1 MVKLMG
7 AVLVA
12 AGCGWLGFQGAE
24 GLRRRVRA
32 LRDMAGGL
40 LLLERELELGA
51 PPLPGLM
58 DGLSARACG
67 PAKALFEGCRVGLE
81 RLSEE
86 PFALLWRRLIQ
97 EQSALGEEGRGAL
110 LPLGEVLGRYDSQAQ
125 LESVSAARR
134 QLEELA
140 ARCEAEGRRQG
151 RVYQALGLCSGVFL
165 VILLL

>member
-58 DGLSARACG
+58 DGLSAR
-67 PAKALFEGCRVGLE
+67 
-81 RLSEE
+81 
-86 PFALLWRRLIQ
+86 RRPCLR
-97 EQSALGEEGRGAL
+97 AAGRGWSGCL
-110 LPLGEVLGRYDSQAQ
+110 RSPSPSCG
-125 LESVSAARR
+125 AA
-134 QLEELA
+134 
-140 ARCEAEGRRQG
+140 
-151 RVYQALGLCSGVFL
+151 
-165 VILLL
+165 

>member
-24 GLRRRVRA
+24 GLRRQVRA

-58 DGLSARACG
+58 DGLSARAQQAGEGLRPRLRPGCG
-67 PAKALFEGCRVGLE
+67 PAGGA
-81 RLSEE
+81 
-86 PFALLWRRLIQ
+86 
-97 EQSALGEEGRGAL
+97 GR
-110 LPLGEVLGRYDSQAQ
+110 PL
-125 LESVSAARR
+125 
-134 QLEELA
+134 
-140 ARCEAEGRRQG
+140 
-151 RVYQALGLCSGVFL
+151 
-165 VILLL
+165 